1 LRGQIGGRCRKESI
15 RLKNIYIV
23 FFDKMRLVCILYNMV
38 EGIILIL
45 AGFLLFKVIFWFIE
59 YLDGK

>member
-1 LRGQIGGRCRKESI
+1 
-15 RLKNIYIV
+15 
-23 FFDKMRLVCILYNMV
+23 MRLVCILYNMV